1 MLLLSTVV
9 DLKISRSIL
18 VSLHVISFN
27 YTPVVSS
34 KKRAENRLMIPPLD
48 DANHW
53 DFTSSAREAG
63 VKSVKCGG
71 RNKEISARLK
81 YQRGGIAGT
90 YAAV

>member
-48 DANHW
+48 DANH
-53 DFTSSAREAG
+53 
-63 VKSVKCGG
+63 
-71 RNKEISARLK
+71 
-81 YQRGGIAGT
+81 
-90 YAAV
+90 